1 MVQSRSSP
9 TIRIQLTPMQIPEAI
24 PGAGLTFDRP
34 EKMDAVTKSLV
45 LHPGEPSEMIVQVDN
60 LKNRALRVNLRVDS
74 NFPAEWYQIGGTEG
88 NEIPPNGQMK
98 AVIYFT
104 VPPTFFEDHQ
114 AIIPGQKDKLNLDF
128 RSLLAVNIDPGTDRE
143 EIEYSD
149 YFDLY
154 IRPYSAYMEF
164 LPVLYR
170 EVDFIGRF
178 MKIFEQAYQPAIDT
192 FNVLWANLD
201 PLTAP
206 KALLPFL
213 AHWVA
218 WEVDSVWNLP
228 QQRRLIRRA
237 VELYRWRGTRK
248 GLRLYLHLYTGLPL
262 DEDIENEADKHISI
276 TEPFGP
282 SFILGEAQLGSAV
295 LAGGEA
301 FNFQVVLRPHLP
313 NFPLNEQLIRRIIDQ
328 EKPAFC
334 TYNLIIENQV
344 TGIREQVTG
353 DR

>member
-9 TIRIQLTPMQIPEAI
+9 AIRINLTPMQIPEAV
-24 PGAGLTFDRP
+24 PGAGLAFTKP
-34 EKMDAVTKSLV
+34 KSMDATAQSLV
-45 LHPGEPSEMIVQVDN
+45 LHPGEPSEMVVQVQN
-60 LKNRALRVNLRVDS
+60 LEQRPIRVSLKVEG
-74 NFPAEWYQIGGTEG
+74 NFPTEWCQIGTEG
-88 NEIPPNGQMK
+88 NEIPPRGQMD
-98 AVIYFT
+98 AVLYFT
-104 VPPTFFEDHQ
+104 VPVSFFEDQQ

-128 RSLLAVNIDPGTDRE
+128 RSLVAIAIDSETDRE
-143 EIEYSD
+143 QIHHSEY
-149 YFDLY
+149 FNLY
-154 IRPYSAYMEF
+154 VRPYSAYMEF

-178 MKIFEQAYQPAIDT
+178 MKIFEQAYQPAIDS
-192 FNVLWANLD
+192 FNVMWANLD

-213 AHWVA
+213 AHWVG
-218 WEVDSVWNLP
+218 WQIDSVWDLH

-262 DEDIENEADKHISI
+262 DEDIANETEKHISI

-282 SFILGEAQLGSAV
+282 SFVLGTAQLGSAV
-295 LAGGEA
+295 LAGGQA
-301 FNFQVVLRPHLP
+301 YNFRVCLRPHHP
-313 NFPLNEQLIRRIIDQ
+313 HINLNEQLIRRIIDQ

-334 TYNLIIENQV
+334 TYELIIENF
-344 TGIREQVTG
+344 IN
-353 DR
+353 